1 MGKRKVFTKTDLS
14 VPQVEHSIDT
24 AGNVV
29 VLPEAIPPASTIIK
43 FGRNTS
49 STRNFDFSRW
59 YATGIDSITFACQR
73 QIERFLAGQDGG
85 VVVRTVVGYCVV
97 GMRYFLEYCA
107 LRAAALSRNLAL
119 VDVTRDLIDG
129 YLGYLTLRSRT
140 TTFQKS
146 VYTQTKP
153 VLLALG
159 RRGLLPLVISGD
171 GATFPRNPFPKNNS
185 KAKSETA
192 LSKRER
198 QAFAMALRQAIRPL
212 WTDNIAVTSELLAF
226 ALLVV
231 ALHTGRNTTP
241 LVEMGRD
248 CLRPHPKDNTVFL
261 VLWKRRGYNT
271 SKVAL
276 QAESDTERLLE
287 STPSVRTNVMGLIRR
302 VMLLTEQLDSEAPA
316 DLKGR
321 VWLYRS
327 RSGGTV

>member
-14 VPQVEHSIDT
+14 VPQIENGHDT
-24 AGNVV
+24 AGNVI
-29 VLPEAIPPASTIIK
+29 VLAEAIPPASTIIK
-43 FGRNTS
+43 FERNS
-49 STRNFDFSRW
+49 SSIRNFDFSRW
-59 YATGIDSITFACQR
+59 YAIGIDSITYACQR
-73 QIERFLAGQDGG
+73 QIERFLVGQDGG

-107 LRAAALSRNLAL
+107 LRATALGRNLAL

-129 YLGYLTLRSRT
+129 YLGYLTLTSPT
-140 TTFQKS
+140 STFQKIA
-146 VYTQTKP
+146 YTQTKP

-159 RRGLLPLVISGD
+159 RRGLLPLVTSGD
-171 GATFPRNPFPKNNS
+171 GATFPRNPFPKSNS
-185 KAKSETA
+185 KTKSETA

-198 QAFAMALRQAIRPL
+198 QAFTMALRQAIRPI

-231 ALHTGRNTTP
+231 ALHTGRNATP
-241 LVEMGRD
+241 LLEMGRD

-276 QAESDTERLLE
+276 RAASDTERLLE
-287 STPSVRTNVMGLIRR
+287 STPSVRTNVMGL
-302 VMLLTEQLDSEAPA
+302 
-316 DLKGR
+316 
-321 VWLYRS
+321 
-327 RSGGTV
+327 